1 MSTGAIVAIVLSS
14 VVGGMLL
21 LGILGAALS
30 EDSPAT
36 SGKKATSTAE
46 APVQPSKKAPA
57 VAGEPKEAKPEKKS
71 EKKAATEPEVKVVAQ
86 KATFTPSILNDG
98 GAFTSVKVTITNNS
112 DKKISV
118 NPLYFTITDTNG
130 TKHESELAEDEHQI
144 DTMDLEPGENTSGIV
159 TGEGKFTP
167 KYVTYVDGMFGDG
180 VRGDVS

>member
-36 SGKKATSTAE
+36 SGKKATPTAK

-57 VAGEPKEAKPEKKS
+57 AAGEPKEVKPEKK
-71 EKKAATEPEVKVVAQ
+71 AAPEPEVKVVAQ

-130 TKHESELAEDEHQI
+130 TKHESELGEDEHQI
-144 DTMDLEPGENTSGIV
+144 DTMDLEPGENSSGIV

-180 VRGDVS
+180 VRGNVS